1 MALTMKIYLYIFCF
15 ISLVFGASAEEAK
28 KKTICLNM
36 IVKNE
41 SKVITRCLA
50 SLKPIID
57 YWVILDTGST
67 DDTKKIIQDFM
78 KDKPGELHEDA
89 FVNFEYSRNKAL
101 DFAKNKGDY
110 VLFIDADEVLD
121 IPKDFNMP
129 QLDKDFYHIITDFN
143 GMDYARVQLIK
154 NDLNW
159 RWVGVLHE
167 AVTCPQAITSAIIPA
182 VRNVVRTDGARS
194 TDPQKFQKD
203 AKLLENALKEEPTNT
218 RYTFYL
224 AQSYRDAGDFE
235 KSIEWYQK
243 RIDMGGWDQEIFW
256 SMLQI
261 ARMRQA
267 LNQPPETFL
276 PGYYKAFNYRST
288 RAEPI
293 YQLANYYR
301 LKEDYA
307 SGYLMASIGSRIP
320 VSKDLLFVER
330 WMYDYGIPLEQSI
343 CAYWIGK
350 YDECRDISLKI
361 LSQPKL
367 PNHIRECVERN
378 LSLANKKLA
387 EIYFENVMTVK
398 EKAAA

>member
-1 MALTMKIYLYIFCF
+1 MKIYLYIFCF
-15 ISLVFGASAEEAK
+15 ISLVFGVSAEEQK

-41 SKVITRCLA
+41 SKVIKRCLT

-67 DDTKKIIQDFM
+67 DGTQKIITDFM
-78 KDKPGELHEDA
+78 KDIPGELHEEP

-101 DFAKNKGDY
+101 DFAKNKAEY
-110 VLFIDADEVLD
+110 IVFIDADEFFE
-121 IPKDFNMP
+121 IPPKYEMP
-129 QLDKDFYHIITDFN
+129 KLDKDFYHVTTEF
-143 GMDYARVQLIK
+143 GGTDYARVLLIK

-167 AVTCPQAITSAIIPA
+167 AITCPQAFTSDVLPGIKNI
-182 VRNVVRTDGARS
+182 VRTDGARS

-203 AKLLENALKEEPTNT
+203 AKLLENALKDDPENT
-218 RYTFYL
+218 RYIFYL
-224 AQSYRDAGDFE
+224 AQSYRDAGDFD

-243 RIDMGGWDQEIFW
+243 RIEKGGWDQELFW

-261 ARMRQA
+261 ARMQEA
-267 LNQPPETFL
+267 QGKPAEVLL
-276 PGYYKAFNYRST
+276 PAYYKAFNYRSS

-307 SGYLMASIGSRIP
+307 AGYLMASIGTKIP
-320 VSKDLLFVER
+320 LSKDLLFVER
-330 WMYDYGIPLEQSI
+330 WIYDYGLPLEQSI

-350 YDECRDISLKI
+350 FDECRDISLKI
-361 LSQPKL
+361 LAIPKL
-367 PNHIRECVERN
+367 PNHVKECVERN

-387 EIYFENVMTVK
+387 DIYFENISLLK
-398 EKAAA
+398 QKAA

>member
-1 MALTMKIYLYIFCF
+1 MKIYLYIFCF
-15 ISLVFGASAEEAK
+15 ISLIFEASAEEQK

-41 SKVITRCLA
+41 SKVITRCLS
-50 SLKPIID
+50 SLKPILD

-67 DDTKKIIQDFM
+67 DGTQKIIQEYM
-78 KDKPGELHEDA
+78 KDIPGELHEDP

-101 DFAKNKGDY
+101 DFAKNKADY
-110 VLFIDADEVLD
+110 ILFIDADEYFD
-121 IPKDFNMP
+121 IPKDYKMP
-129 QLDKDFYHIITDFN
+129 NLDKDFYHVTTEYG
-143 GMDYARVQLIK
+143 GMDYARVLLIR

-167 AVTCPQAITSAIIPA
+167 AITCPQAKTSAVLPGIKNI
-182 VRNVVRTDGARS
+182 VKTDGARS

-203 AKLLENALKEEPTNT
+203 AKLLENALKEDPTNT

-224 AQSYRDAGDFE
+224 AQSYRDAGDYE
-235 KSIEWYQK
+235 KSIEYYKK
-243 RIDMGGWDQEIFW
+243 RIEMGGWDQEMFW

-261 ARMRQA
+261 ARMQEA
-267 LNQPPETFL
+267 LGKPQEEVLGGF
-276 PGYYKAFNYRST
+276 YKAYNYRSS

-293 YQLANYYR
+293 YQLAHYYR

-307 SGYLMASIGSRIP
+307 AGYLMASIGTKIP
-320 VSKDLLFVER
+320 LSQDILFVER
-330 WMYDYGIPLEQSI
+330 WIYDYGLPLEQSI

-361 LSQPKL
+361 LAVPKL
-367 PNHIRECVERN
+367 PENVRECVERN

-387 EIYFENVMTVK
+387 ELYLQNISSLRKISEQ
-398 EKAAA
+398 EKAA

>member
-1 MALTMKIYLYIFCF
+1 MKIYLYIFCF
-15 ISLVFGASAEEAK
+15 ISLIFGASAEEQQ

-41 SKVITRCLA
+41 SKVITRCLE
-50 SLKPIID
+50 SLKPILD

-67 DDTKKIIQDFM
+67 DGTQQIIKDFM
-78 KDKPGELHEDA
+78 AGIPGELHEDA

-101 DFAKNKGDY
+101 DFAKNKADY
-110 VLFIDADEVLD
+110 ILFIDADEYFR
-121 IPKDFNMP
+121 IPKGYVMP
-129 QLDKDFYHIITDFN
+129 KLDKDFYYVTTEF
-143 GMDYARVQLIK
+143 GGTDYARVLLIK

-167 AVTCPQAITSAIIPA
+167 AITCPQAITSDVLPE
-182 VRNVVRTDGARS
+182 VRNIVKTDGARS

-203 AKLLENALKEEPTNT
+203 AKLLENALKEDPTNT
-218 RYTFYL
+218 RYMFYL
-224 AQSYRDAGDFE
+224 AQSYRDSGDFE

-243 RIDMGGWDQEIFW
+243 RIDRGGWDQELFW

-261 ARMRQA
+261 GRMQEA
-267 LNQPPETFL
+267 LGKPAEVCL
-276 PGYYKAFNYRST
+276 SAYYKAFNYRCT

-301 LKEDYA
+301 TKSDYA
-307 SGYLMASIGSRIP
+307 AGYLMASIGTRIP
-320 VSKDLLFVER
+320 LSKDILFVER
-330 WMYDYGIPLEQSI
+330 WIYDYGLPLELSI

-350 YDECRDISLKI
+350 YEECRDVSLKI
-361 LSQPKL
+361 LAL
-367 PNHIRECVERN
+367 PNLQNNVKECVERN

-387 EIYFENVMTVK
+387 DLYFDNISLLK
-398 EKAAA
+398 DKAA